1 MKPASGT
8 RKCFVYF
15 LLSVIKWCLVVPEF
29 RRDDPSVCTRE
40 RLCFTVWMFPVPPY
54 LRVIEM
60 SSIRD
65 WAHVAH
71 LLIPSSQ
78 LQEFPT
84 YLWESHPSAFTPPNP
99 PATII
104 PGKHTV
110 TIEIK
115 SEKQK
120 NKTTTT
126 RGKCKRRNMQTKK
139 NADEERALNN
149 AENHSR
155 KKADAMVIYLNI
167 CVNIY
172 RKMKKEKNESVVKVS
187 VSSLW
192 RIVGARFACSSEWVS
207 GVLYFW
213 SLTALW
219 IRGPEVPGKEPPVP
233 TSCRRSG
240 AQGRR
245 ENPIVIDNGGQW
257 TRAPFSKCM
266 VFGTIWCRLLLLPG
280 HRPHSV

>member
-1 MKPASGT
+1 MCVCGSQAIWSWVGILSAWSLAAMKPASGT

-29 RRDDPSVCTRE
+29 RGDDTSVCTRE

-54 LRVIEM
+54 LGVIEM

-126 RGKCKRRNMQTKK
+126 RGKCRRRKMQTKK
-139 NADEERALNN
+139 NAAG
-149 AENHSR
+149 
-155 KKADAMVIYLNI
+155 
-167 CVNIY
+167 
-172 RKMKKEKNESVVKVS
+172 ES
-187 VSSLW
+187 
-192 RIVGARFACSSEWVS
+192 A
-207 GVLYFW
+207 
-213 SLTALW
+213 
-219 IRGPEVPGKEPPVP
+219 
-233 TSCRRSG
+233 
-240 AQGRR
+240 
-245 ENPIVIDNGGQW
+245 
-257 TRAPFSKCM
+257 
-266 VFGTIWCRLLLLPG
+266 
-280 HRPHSV
+280 